1 MLPVISCHGKPTKWW
16 GFCQSLRIFFTDFWY
31 RSNAPWMFLWAYGT
45 NFPLILIFKDMAP
58 SHYEINSNLIRQ
70 HSFVLWRGQW
80 SYLKRDPTWLAMWV
94 SREPISTAFTQLSP
108 YFMTRIWTRGV
119 ATDVMFNA
127 ITGVYFKLVIGL
139 ALLGSLYKF
148 IWACPKVMCN
158 V

>member
-1 MLPVISCHGKPTKWW
+1 MW
-16 GFCQSLRIFFTDFWY
+16 GYVRKRARREKHCPQY
-31 RSNAPWMFLWAYGT
+31 RVSGLF
-45 NFPLILIFKDMAP
+45 
-58 SHYEINSNLIRQ
+58 R
-70 HSFVLWRGQW
+70 
-80 SYLKRDPTWLAMWV
+80 KRDPTWLAMRV

-148 IWACPKVMCN
+148 I
-158 V
+158 